1 MRATIE
7 GDQDHRS
14 LPPDQN
20 AADVLGWLAG
30 AP

>member
-1 MRATIE
+1 MP
-7 GDQDHRS
+7 QDHRS

-20 AADVLGWLAG
+20 AAHVLGRLAD

>member
-1 MRATIE
+1 MS
-7 GDQDHRS
+7 QDHRS

-20 AADVLGWLAG
+20 AAHVLGRLAD